1 MVAYETQ
8 IKNLEEQ
15 IAKKEA
21 RIKEL
26 KAKKESSKYGK
37 RMRYVLGG
45 DVVAAG
51 ITLDPESEIKNQAF
65 ISYLKKYHRS
75 IMRYIQDFG
84 FDPSETSPTIYDD
97 PDTMGRFIAEE
108 KSDSEAIF

>member
-8 IKNLEEQ
+8 IKSLEEQ

-45 DVVAAG
+45 DCVAAG

-65 ISYLKKYHRS
+65 ISYLKKYSRS
-75 IMRYIQDFG
+75 IMRYIEDFG
-84 FDPSETSPTIYDD
+84 PDPAETSPTIYDD
-97 PDTMGRFIAEE
+97 PVTMGRLIAEE
-108 KSDSEAIF
+108 KNSTDSLF